1 MEKYKIIEHRAD
13 LKIKVF
19 GKTKEELFE
28 NAVLAMNDYLQPE
41 IKNSKIIKRKIL
53 IKSFDIKTLI
63 VDFLSEILYLI
74 QTKKE
79 TYFKTDFKKFT
90 NTEINAFIFG
100 RKVKK
105 FNEDIKAVTYYD
117 LEIKQKEKNLW
128 QATILFDI

>member
-63 VDFLSEILYLI
+63 VDFFIRNTLSHSN
-74 QTKKE
+74 KKR
-79 TYFKTDFKKFT
+79 
-90 NTEINAFIFG
+90 NIF
-100 RKVKK
+100 
-105 FNEDIKAVTYYD
+105 
-117 LEIKQKEKNLW
+117 
-128 QATILFDI
+128 

>member
-79 TYFKTDFKKFT
+79 TYFKTDFKKF
-90 NTEINAFIFG
+90 NDTEINAFIFG